1 MTSNSYSWKSSCC
14 ADRGGALGIARR
26 AFRRLV
32 FIIALLVP
40 SGIVHAQ
47 QSASFHASDG
57 ALIYADEYG
66 SGARGVLL
74 AHGGQFNKES
84 WRDQAQSLVAAGFH
98 VLAFDFRGFGKSQ
111 GPGQADLDTAPLKLD
126 VLAAIAYLRQHGAQS
141 IDVIGASMGGSA
153 AGGAII
159 GSPPGLVHRLVLLGT
174 APDGD
179 AAQLKCPSLFIVA
192 RDDANGDGPRLPRIR
207 VQYEKAPKPK
217 RLVIVDGSAHAQ
229 FMFQSAQGA
238 RVMQEI
244 MRFLQAAPPLN

>member
-1 MTSNSYSWKSSCC
+1 MTSNSRSWKSSCC
-14 ADRGGALGIARR
+14 AESGGALSTVRGA
-26 AFRRLV
+26 ARRLV
-32 FIIALLVP
+32 NIVALLVI

-47 QSASFHASDG
+47 QSVSFQTSDG

-66 SGARGVLL
+66 SGARGVVL

-84 WRDQAQSLVAAGFH
+84 WRDQAQSLAAAAFH

-111 GPGQADLDTAPLKLD
+111 GPGQADLDAAPLKFD

-141 IDVIGASMGGSA
+141 IDVIGASMGGGA
-153 AGGAII
+153 AGAAII
-159 GSPPGLVHRLVLLGT
+159 GAPPGLVHRLVLLGT

-192 RDDANGDGPRLPRIR
+192 RDDANGDGPRLPGIR

-229 FMFQSAQGA
+229 FMFQTAQRK
-238 RVMQEI
+238 RVMREI
-244 MRFLQAAPPLN
+244 MRFLQAR

>member
-1 MTSNSYSWKSSCC
+1 MTSNSHSWKSSCC

-47 QSASFHASDG
+47 QSVSFHAADG

-66 SGARGVLL
+66 SGARGVVL

-126 VLAAIAYLRQHGAQS
+126 VLAAIAYLRQQGAQS

-153 AGGAII
+153 AGAAII
-159 GSPPGLVHRLVLLGT
+159 GSPPGLVRRLVLLGT

-192 RDDANGDGPRLPRIR
+192 RGDANDDGPRLPRIR
-207 VQYEKAPKPK
+207 VQYDKAPEPK

-229 FMFQSAQGA
+229 FMFQSAQGK
-238 RVMQEI
+238 RVMREI
-244 MRFLQAAPPLN
+244 MRFLQAASPIN